1 MTFGRRGAEGAL
13 LGVAALWGLTFPLVH
28 SALAD
33 VDPARFL
40 VARFA
45 LAAVAFLPLLALRPR
60 SRRALRRALLPGLA
74 LGALAYAAYLTQTLA
89 LETTSASRVAFIT
102 GTNVILVPLLSPLF
116 GRGRP
121 RVADLALA
129 AVATGGLW
137 LLTDPAGGGLTA
149 GDLEALA
156 CAGGY
161 AVYLL
166 ALHGVLEQGHDAL
179 ALAFLQV
186 AGLAGVA
193 AGWLPL
199 AGPATGTLWTTPV
212 IVAVAFTA
220 LGATV
225 ACFWLQTR
233 FQGRTTPQRAAL
245 LLATEPVFAL
255 AFSFVLLGETL
266 RARGAAGAA
275 LVLVAVLGASY
286 PAERPGS
293 TRAARVSSHR
303 RAWAK
308 TRKAS

>member
-45 LAAVAFLPLLALRPR
+45 VAAVAFLPLLALRPR
-60 SRRALRRALLPGLA
+60 SRRALRRALVPGLA

-89 LETTSASRVAFIT
+89 LKTTDPSRVAFIT
-102 GTNVILVPLLSPLF
+102 GTNVVAVPLLAPLF

-121 RVADLALA
+121 RAIDLVFA

-137 LLTDPAGGGLTA
+137 LLTDPVGGGLTA

-156 CAGGY
+156 CAAGY

-166 ALHGVLEQGHDAL
+166 ALHSVLDQGHDAL

-186 AGLAGVA
+186 AGLAVVA

-199 AGPATGTLWTTPV
+199 AGPGTGTLASTPV

-233 FQGRTTPQRAAL
+233 FQGRTDPARAAL
-245 LLATEPVFAL
+245 LLATEPVFAFG
-255 AFSFVLLGETL
+255 FSWALLGETL
-266 RARGAAGAA
+266 HAREAAGAG
-275 LVLVAVLGASY
+275 LVLAAVLGASY
-286 PAERPGS
+286 PAARAAS
-293 TRAARVSSHR
+293 TRAARVSSHL